1 MSEIEYRQVTFGD
14 MTDPTDEVVL
24 RWLRERLIDQYGESE
39 NTDFV
44 RRLGQI
50 ILKMNLPSI
59 ETCVSWD
66 TVRKYGDPYVAASAC
81 YSDRLADQIR
91 HPRGVMIT
99 CPYHGDG
106 DPDRPGGIG
115 CPVIDECPTLW
126 ATADAAT
133 RHGDVGHPGVR
144 TRPET
149 VASLRP
155 RNAGEAR

>member
-1 MSEIEYRQVTFGD
+1 MSEIEFRPTLVGD
-14 MTDPTDEVVL
+14 LQNDPTDEIVL
-24 RWLRERLIDQYGESE
+24 RWMRERLIHYYGESE

-44 RRLGQI
+44 QRLGGI
-50 ILKMNLPSI
+50 ILKMNMPAP
-59 ETCVSWD
+59 ETCLNWALIRNIS
-66 TVRKYGDPYVAASAC
+66 DPYMAASYC
-81 YSDRLADQIR
+81 YQIR
-91 HPRGVMIT
+91 LETKGMDMT

-106 DPDRPGGIG
+106 DPDRQGGIG
-115 CPVIDECPTLW
+115 CPAVDECPTLW

-144 TRPET
+144 TRPEV